1 MASRSAGLQPD
12 RQTSSRIVQDRRSF
26 PFQIA
31 SMAGQPSAGPYQEVH
46 AMPSFKSMF
55 RRLIESIEERSARNA
70 QRRLLLELDDRE
82 LLDIGLSRT
91 DAYREAMIRERWF

>member
-1 MASRSAGLQPD
+1 
-12 RQTSSRIVQDRRSF
+12 
-26 PFQIA
+26 
-31 SMAGQPSAGPYQEVH
+31 
-46 AMPSFKSMF
+46 MPSFKSMF